1 MGQSYLKNAA
11 LLTGADVLLRLAGMG
26 LRIYLANAL
35 GGEGMGLYQ
44 LVLAVYALFVT
55 LATAGVSVAA
65 TRLMAE
71 ELARSRAQARGMLVR
86 LAGTGLLLGAAAMA
100 AQYGLAGAAARWWLG
115 DVRAAGAL
123 RVSAFGMPWMALSA
137 VLRGFFIAR
146 RRVEPNVLSQL
157 VEQSVRIGIIWY
169 ALEGGSA
176 QDVSARCTAVLAA
189 TAVSEAVSACILL
202 LFYRGEAVR
211 AFGAEKARRPADPA
225 RRLWEILW
233 PVEGGR
239 CLASALHT
247 AENMLVP
254 ACLTVCL
261 LDAGGRSAAVAQYGS
276 LKGMALPLLTFPFGL
291 LGSLSV
297 LLMPEIT
304 QAHIRGERARLDCLL
319 DRMLR
324 LTGCFSALA
333 GALFWVWGEPL
344 ALLLYHSRE
353 AGFYLRVLG
362 PAMPLMYL
370 ESMVD
375 GAMKG
380 MGEQKAVFRYS
391 LWDAVLRIAGVLLLL
406 PRWGMKGFLWVIL
419 LSSAYTCQMN
429 TARLLH
435 VSGLQP
441 RLWRWLGA
449 PALAALVSAGAGEGL
464 RALLAGQREHARPAG
479 GALRGRLWH
488 GGSLPCRAVAAGAGR
503 RGAGHSADGKKPQG
517 AAEKPG
523 ESELFWTQGGELSI
537 IQWISWR
544 NRRMGLWTLWPA
556 TPGKTGADRSR
567 PDAKEDFCE
576 ENREACAAGAAAPD
590 DPGAAGC
597 GHRDIQLLLCPAA
610 PGRRRGGGQLV
621 APQPC
626 PALPESALDRGAL
639 PAQLSGGRA
648 VPCALEVCRGA

>member
-1 MGQSYLKNAA
+1 MGQSYLKNAV

-71 ELARSRAQARGMLVR
+71 ELARGRAQARGMLVR

-169 ALEGGSA
+169 ALEWGSA
-176 QDVSARCTAVLAA
+176 PDVSARCTAVLAA

-239 CLASALHT
+239 VLASALHT

-254 ACLTVCL
+254 ACLAVYL
-261 LDAGGRSAAVAQYGS
+261 INAGGRTAALEQYGE

-304 QAHIRGERARLDCLL
+304 QAHILGQTERLKTLL

-324 LTGCFSALA
+324 LTGYFSALA
-333 GALFWVWGEPL
+333 GVMFWVWGRPL
-344 ALLLYHSRE
+344 AQLLYQSAD
-353 AGFYLRVLG
+353 AGFYLETLA

-380 MGEQKAVFRYS
+380 VGEQKAAFRYS
-391 LWDAVLRIAGVLLLL
+391 VWDSILRIGGVVALL
-406 PRWGMKGFLWVIL
+406 PRFGMKGFLAVIL
-419 LSSAYTCQMN
+419 LSSLYTCAAN
-429 TARLLH
+429 TGHLLFS
-435 VSGLQP
+435 SGTQHAF
-441 RLWRWLGA
+441 RRWLGA
-449 PALAALVSAGAGEGL
+449 PALAAVLAAAAGMAL
-464 RALLAGQREHARPAG
+464 RKLLADGFAARLPLQLAALGIG
-479 GALRGRLWH
+479 GCATTGVFLL
-488 GGSLPCRAVAAGAGR
+488 AAWPLGL
-503 RGAGHSADGKKPQG
+503 
-517 AAEKPG
+517 G
-523 ESELFWTQGGELSI
+523 EE
-537 IQWISWR
+537 
-544 NRRMGLWTLWPA
+544 
-556 TPGKTGADRSR
+556 
-567 PDAKEDFCE
+567 
-576 ENREACAAGAAAPD
+576 AAALW
-590 DPGAAGC
+590 AA
-597 GHRDIQLLLCPAA
+597 HR
-610 PGRRRGGGQLV
+610 PGR
-621 APQPC
+621 PKK
-626 PALPESALDRGAL
+626 
-639 PAQLSGGRA
+639 
-648 VPCALEVCRGA
+648 

>member
-1 MGQSYLKNAA
+1 M
-11 LLTGADVLLRLAGMG
+11 
-26 LRIYLANAL
+26 
-35 GGEGMGLYQ
+35 
-44 LVLAVYALFVT
+44 
-55 LATAGVSVAA
+55 
-65 TRLMAE
+65 
-71 ELARSRAQARGMLVR
+71 
-86 LAGTGLLLGAAAMA
+86 
-100 AQYGLAGAAARWWLG
+100 
-115 DVRAAGAL
+115 
-123 RVSAFGMPWMALSA
+123 
-137 VLRGFFIAR
+137 
-146 RRVEPNVLSQL
+146 LSQL

-169 ALEGGSA
+169 ALEWGNA

-304 QAHIRGERARLDCLL
+304 QAHIRGERARLGCLL

-344 ALLLYHSRE
+344 ALLLYHSQE

-435 VSGLQP
+435 VSGCSP
-441 RLWRWLGA
+441 GSGGGW
-449 PALAALVSAGAGEGL
+449 GL
-464 RALLAGQREHARPAG
+464 RRWRHWSQ
-479 GALRGRLWH
+479 RGRARACALCWR
-488 GGSLPCRAVAAGAGR
+488 GGWAAGARPPGWRRSARAALAWRQSALPCSGR
-503 RGAGHSADGKKPQG
+503 WGWAKRCGPSCGQKKPQG

-537 IQWISWR
+537 IQWILWR
-544 NRRMGLWTLWPA
+544 NRRMGLWPLRPA
-556 TPGKTGADRSR
+556 TPGK
-567 PDAKEDFCE
+567 
-576 ENREACAAGAAAPD
+576 N
-590 DPGAAGC
+590 GC
-597 GHRDIQLLLCPAA
+597 GQIPPRCK
-610 PGRRRGGGQLV
+610 RGFL
-621 APQPC
+621 
-626 PALPESALDRGAL
+626 
-639 PAQLSGGRA
+639 
-648 VPCALEVCRGA
+648 

>member
-1 MGQSYLKNAA
+1 MRQSYLKNAA
-11 LLTGADVLLRLAGMG
+11 LMTGADVLLRLAGMG

-71 ELARSRAQARGMLVR
+71 ELSRGRAEARGMLVR
-86 LAGTGLLLGAAAMA
+86 LLAAGLGLGAFAMA
-100 AQYGLAGAAARWWLG
+100 AQFGLAGSAAAWWLG
-115 DVRAAGAL
+115 DARAAGAL
-123 RVSAFGMPWMALSA
+123 RAAAFGMPWMAVSA

-157 VEQSVRIGIIWY
+157 AEQTVRIGVVY
-169 ALEGGSA
+169 VVLEQGILRGW
-176 QDVSARCTAVLAA
+176 DHGRKCTAVLAA
-189 TAVSEAVSACILL
+189 TALSEAVSACMML
-202 LFYRGEAVR
+202 LFYHREAR
-211 AFGAEKARRPADPA
+211 RCFAGEKARRPRDPA
-225 RRLWEILW
+225 RRLWDILW

-304 QAHIRGERARLDCLL
+304 QAHIRGERARLGCLL

-344 ALLLYHSRE
+344 ALLLYHSQE

-441 RLWRWLGA
+441 RLWRWMGA

-464 RALLAGQREHARPAG
+464 RTLLAGWLGSGSTPARLAALCAG
-479 GALRGRLWH
+479 GFGMAAVCLAVQWPLGLGEEVRAILRTEK
-488 GGSLPCRAVAAGAGR
+488 SR
-503 RGAGHSADGKKPQG
+503 RERQKSP
-517 AAEKPG
+517 
-523 ESELFWTQGGELSI
+523 
-537 IQWISWR
+537 
-544 NRRMGLWTLWPA
+544 
-556 TPGKTGADRSR
+556 
-567 PDAKEDFCE
+567 
-576 ENREACAAGAAAPD
+576 ENRNCS
-590 DPGAAGC
+590 
-597 GHRDIQLLLCPAA
+597 GHR
-610 PGRRRGGGQLV
+610 GKN
-621 APQPC
+621 
-626 PALPESALDRGAL
+626 
-639 PAQLSGGRA
+639 
-648 VPCALEVCRGA
+648 

>member
-1 MGQSYLKNAA
+1 MRQSYLKNAA
-11 LLTGADVLLRLAGMG
+11 LMTGADVLLRLAGMG

-71 ELARSRAQARGMLVR
+71 ELSRGRAEARGMLAR
-86 LAGTGLLLGAAAMA
+86 LLAAGLGLGAFAMV
-100 AQYGLAGAAARWWLG
+100 AQFGLAGLAAAWWLG
-115 DVRAAGAL
+115 DARAAGAL
-123 RVSAFGMPWMALSA
+123 RAAAFGMPWMAVSA

-157 VEQSVRIGIIWY
+157 AEQTVRIGVVY
-169 ALEGGSA
+169 VVLEQGILRGW
-176 QDVSARCTAVLAA
+176 DHGRKCTAVLAA
-189 TAVSEAVSACILL
+189 TALSEAVSACMML
-202 LFYRGEAVR
+202 LFYHREAR
-211 AFGAEKARRPADPA
+211 RCFAGEKARRPRDPA
-225 RRLWEILW
+225 RRLWDILW

-304 QAHIRGERARLDCLL
+304 QAHIRGERARLGCLL

-344 ALLLYHSRE
+344 ALLLYHSQE

-464 RALLAGQREHARPAG
+464 RALLAGWLGSGSTPTRLAALCVGGFGMAAVCLAVQWPLGLGEEVRAILRTEKSRRERQKSP
-479 GALRGRLWH
+479 
-488 GGSLPCRAVAAGAGR
+488 
-503 RGAGHSADGKKPQG
+503 
-517 AAEKPG
+517 
-523 ESELFWTQGGELSI
+523 
-537 IQWISWR
+537 
-544 NRRMGLWTLWPA
+544 
-556 TPGKTGADRSR
+556 
-567 PDAKEDFCE
+567 
-576 ENREACAAGAAAPD
+576 ENRNCS
-590 DPGAAGC
+590 
-597 GHRDIQLLLCPAA
+597 GHR
-610 PGRRRGGGQLV
+610 G
-621 APQPC
+621 
-626 PALPESALDRGAL
+626 EN
-639 PAQLSGGRA
+639 
-648 VPCALEVCRGA
+648 

>member
-71 ELARSRAQARGMLVR
+71 ELARGRAQARGMLVR
-86 LAGTGLLLGAAAMA
+86 LAGTGLLLGATAMA

-169 ALEGGSA
+169 ALEWGNA
-176 QDVSARCTAVLAA
+176 PDVTARCTAVLAA

-344 ALLLYHSRE
+344 ALLLYHSQE

-435 VSGLQP
+435 VSGLKP

-464 RALLAGQREHARPAG
+464 RTLLAGWLGSGSTPTQLAALCAG
-479 GALRGRLWH
+479 GFGMAAVCLAVQWPLGLGEEVRAILRTEK
-488 GGSLPCRAVAAGAGR
+488 SR
-503 RGAGHSADGKKPQG
+503 RERQKSP
-517 AAEKPG
+517 
-523 ESELFWTQGGELSI
+523 
-537 IQWISWR
+537 
-544 NRRMGLWTLWPA
+544 
-556 TPGKTGADRSR
+556 
-567 PDAKEDFCE
+567 
-576 ENREACAAGAAAPD
+576 ENRNCS
-590 DPGAAGC
+590 
-597 GHRDIQLLLCPAA
+597 GHR
-610 PGRRRGGGQLV
+610 GKN
-621 APQPC
+621 
-626 PALPESALDRGAL
+626 
-639 PAQLSGGRA
+639 
-648 VPCALEVCRGA
+648 